1 MLKNLVKCLKIN
13 ILEDL
18 TTNQTDMIIQAKNS
32 LKSLVFNA
40 LNVLEVNKTCS
51 KFFIEIMFLFL
62 SIKGRLNF
70 LQFARY
76 GKSCEQ
82 KYRQNFEKHFDFMN
96 FNSNLIISN
105 ASHIIVIAFDPS
117 YVSKSGKK
125 TYGYDKF
132 WSGVASQA
140 KFGLEI
146 GGIAAVDIDNNT
158 AFHLEAI
165 QTPTHKELQNSEL
178 SLVDHYAQIIVLR
191 KDTLKKLSNILVV
204 DGYFS
209 KKNFIDKIVDCA
221 QMKVISRLRTDADLW
236 YLYKGKPTGK
246 RGRPKKYISKIDLDN
261 IDSQAFK
268 LIQHDET
275 STIYELQCYS
285 KSLKRKIKV
294 VLEKFEV
301 KKQKH
306 ILFFS
311 TDLELDGLEIRK
323 IYKSRFQIEF
333 LYRDAKQFTGLNDC
347 QARSKNKL
355 HFHFNA
361 SLTAVN
367 LAKFEHWVSIP
378 KEKRGAFSMSNV
390 KTLCHNALLLERF
403 FDVFAVNP
411 KRLKNI
417 NHFKEL
423 LYFGTIAA

>member
-1 MLKNLVKCLKIN
+1 MLKYLVKCLKIN

-32 LKSLVFNA
+32 LKSLIINV
-40 LNVLEVNKTCS
+40 LNVLKVNKTYS
-51 KFFIEIMFLFL
+51 KFFSEIMFLFL

-82 KYRQNFEKHFDFMN
+82 KYRQNFEKHFNFMN

-105 ASHIIVIAFDPS
+105 ASNILVIAFDPS
-117 YVSKSGKK
+117 YISKSGKK
-125 TYGYDKF
+125 TYGFDKF

-140 KFGLEI
+140 KLGLEI
-146 GGIAAVDIDNNT
+146 GGLAVVDIYNNT

-165 QTPTHKELQNSEL
+165 QTPTHKDLNKNNL
-178 SLVDHYAQIIVLR
+178 TLVDYYAQIIVQR
-191 KDTLKKLSNILVV
+191 KDALNKLSNILVV

-209 KKNFIDKIVDCA
+209 KKNFIDKIVNDA
-221 QMKVISRLRTDADLW
+221 QMTVVSRLRTDADLW
-236 YLYKGKPTGK
+236 YLFNGKPTGK
-246 RGRPKKYISKIDLDN
+246 RGRPKKYTTKIDLEN
-261 IDSQAFK
+261 IDTDAFT
-268 LIQHDET
+268 LIQHDEI
-275 STIYELQCYS
+275 STIFEIECFS

-294 VLEKFEV
+294 VLEKFV
-301 KKQKH
+301 DKKQKH

-311 TDLELDGLEIRK
+311 TNLKLDGLEIRK

-347 QARSKNKL
+347 QARSQNKL
-355 HFHFNA
+355 YFHFNA
-361 SLTAVN
+361 SLTAVSI
-367 LAKFEHWVSIP
+367 AKFEHWLSIS
-378 KEKRGAFSMSNV
+378 KDKRGAFSMSNV
-390 KTLCHNALLLERF
+390 KTLYHNALLLERF

-411 KRLKNI
+411 NKLKNT

-423 LYFGTIAA
+423 LYFGIIAA